1 MTTPS
6 PSSSATRWE
15 NEGRGKKTGEE
26 RIVCEEI
33 VSYTL
38 EGGKIDKLVRDSTR
52 QKYWQDF
59 GNRRISRGSTNFQK
73 SQMWKNDKFFITS
86 FASALR

>member
-15 NEGRGKKTGEE
+15 NEGREKQTGEE

-33 VSYTL
+33 FSYTL
-38 EGGKIDKLVRDSTR
+38 EGGKIDKLLWDSTKE

-59 GNRRISRGSTNFQK
+59 VKRWIS
-73 SQMWKNDKFFITS
+73 
-86 FASALR
+86 